1 MSRKIKLLIGLVVFL
16 SAITYGL
23 VNAGVISFV
32 DGVDIQYVAATYE
45 DQVPSKA
52 EAENLLMPLSGSFT
66 PSAHLEKNSGG
77 CRIKLGNF
85 FLPSPTEV
93 YFWQGYSWGQATTT
107 PDCSSAANSCICPAG
122 TTRVLRRSQDKSINQ
137 LDTTWWKDFSYSS
150 SGSHNFVAGWTTQC
164 TEYSYYWPAGSPQCP
179 GAGGPA
185 ETNSN
190 CCGYVLNNCKDL
202 LDSDDGCAGSQPM
215 NYTEYIYNCVAN
227 SEILKQ

>member
-1 MSRKIKLLIGLVVFL
+1 MKKIYIFVFSLFFIGTVFYITTQGQTNTVKFTDGAKNL
-16 SAITYGL
+16 DTITAGIDAITKNWADTL
-23 VNAGVISFV
+23 IV
-32 DGVDIQYVAATYE
+32 
-45 DQVPSKA
+45 
-52 EAENLLMPLSGSFT
+52 GS
-66 PSAHLEKNSGG
+66 LDKNSGG